1 MSRLIPSRPTRA
13 RTVVL
18 AGLVA
23 VAAGVYLLVGLP
35 WALVVGGA
43 AAVLFG
49 LVVMDV
55 DPPTEPDGGPRG
67 KPPA

>member
-1 MSRLIPSRPTRA
+1 MSLAPSRPTRA
-13 RTVVL
+13 RAVVL
-18 AGLVA
+18 IGLAA

-35 WALVVGGA
+35 WALVAGGV

-67 KPPA
+67 KPPS